1 MNNLFDDYNNK
12 STNIKNNIDNLNIQI
27 TDLSNNEYL
36 EKQKTVEVM
45 YIETSK
51 LEKKEY
57 LLFVGTSILTSIIV
71 MITYKITTK

>member
-12 STNIKNNIDNLNIQI
+12 STNIQNNIDNLNIQI